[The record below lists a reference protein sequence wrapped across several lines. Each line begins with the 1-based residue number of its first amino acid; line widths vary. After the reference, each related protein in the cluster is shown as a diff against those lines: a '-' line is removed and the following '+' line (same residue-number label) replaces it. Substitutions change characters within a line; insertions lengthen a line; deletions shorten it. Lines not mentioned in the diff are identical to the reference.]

1 MGNILENCY
10 KINSSLFMF
19 DYYSDYE
26 TENSEESLFNFENQ
40 NEFYKLSNETDI
52 ENSIESFYSAQRD
65 NLSF

>member
-1 MGNILENCY
+1 
-10 KINSSLFMF
+10 MF

-26 TENSEESLFNFENQ
+26 TENSDESLFNFENQ
-40 NEFYKLSNETDI
+40 NEFYKSSNETDI